1 MMGMKTIDLRT
12 KSAEEL
18 NQELI
23 NLYQAR
29 FGLKMQIA
37 TQQSNKTSELGKLRR
52 EIARVKTV
60 IAEKGVA
67 K

>member
-1 MMGMKTIDLRT
+1 MKTKDLRT

-18 NQELI
+18 NQELV

-37 TQQSNKTSELGKLRR
+37 T
-52 EIARVKTV
+52 
-60 IAEKGVA
+60 
-67 K
+67 